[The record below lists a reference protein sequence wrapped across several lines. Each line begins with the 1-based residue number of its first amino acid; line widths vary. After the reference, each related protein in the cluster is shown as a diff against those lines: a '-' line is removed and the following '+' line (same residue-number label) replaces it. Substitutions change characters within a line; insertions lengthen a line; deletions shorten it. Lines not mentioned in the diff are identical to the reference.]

1 MTTIPADFSL
11 LKGETP
17 VWYGRVSWKRMWLS
31 VALGVLVVLGGPVGF
46 MLGLLFFLNVF
57 LTVLSSEYLV
67 TNYRVYTKYGLV
79 GRRTSEAKRE
89 WITGTT
95 VVQGFMGRILNYG
108 DVIFSTPGYYA
119 GAVEM
124 RGVSDPM
131 HVKVL
136 IQGSFQGPGNYGMP
150 LQRETRAR
158 AASSLEVPKAGSRCR
173 SCGAWNK
180 EESNYCENCGA
191 SLK

>member
-1 MTTIPADFSL
+1 
-11 LKGETP
+11 
-17 VWYGRVSWKRMWLS
+17 MWLS
-31 VALGVLVVLGGPVGF
+31 VVLGLLFLLGGPVGF
-46 MLGLLFFLNVF
+46 VLTLVFFLSVF
-57 LTVLSSEYLV
+57 LSVISSEYFV
-67 TNYRVYTKYGLV
+67 TNYRVYTKHGLV
-79 GRRTSEAKRE
+79 GRRASEAKRE
-89 WITGTT
+89 WITGMT
-95 VVQGFMGRILNYG
+95 VVQGFIGRILNYG

-124 RGVSDPM
+124 KGISDPM

-136 IQGSFQGPGNYGMP
+136 IQSSFQGPRSYGMP
-150 LQRETRAR
+150 PPPQREAR
-158 AASSLEVPKAGSRCR
+158 AIAPSGLKVPKEGSRCR